1 MKLKVVHSTDGFD
14 KPDGSSIA
22 DVSIGELVTSTGA
35 TQGDFVE
42 VELSDQTH
50 VWIKGDDLKPIDPAA
65 RIAADRASFVVE
77 CLVRERE
84 RNEIDGTGPWF
95 VAADFLIARALIE
108 TTIANLAPLPNSLAA
123 GPMLVTP
130 KEWDRFLAEGGDPAA
145 GLKADDYDRW
155 LTQIKG
161 AAYTMFS
168 NARAFSKFQETKGV
182 ETKDSAFMPTY
193 LDIFHTYLFDNAE
206 AAVAVLNARNDD
218 AAKDRKMDVLLG
230 RIFSAADIN
239 TLLST
244 RPKYLGVPGQVK
256 TVTEFIQ
263 STETELRGALKVALD
278 LIGQHAPDELPPVPD
293 APSVRRVTSIPVDVA
308 KVPAGNPAP
317 FATINTPLDKMFW
330 PVITDDPQAM
340 VVSYLNDTGQI
351 VGLSGRRFFADR
363 RNGERHHVGVDV
375 FCMEGDVV
383 VACAPGKIVAF
394 YSFYRRPTTGEDTFA
409 LFVAHDG
416 VVINYGEVRRSA
428 REEFGWKI
436 GDDVAAG
443 QRIARVSGTD
453 MIHFETYVPGVVQNS
468 RWLKNDPRP
477 PKLLNP
483 TLLLLTLAS
492 GATRFDKSGGTSVAN
507 GSAKIK
513 PAVGDPP
520 QDDDLLTLARTIYGE
535 ARSQKEP
542 SAGREAVA
550 HVVMTRLAKKFR
562 NAKTITDVCRAKMQ
576 FSCWN
581 SNDPNKPI
589 IEAANRGLN
598 PVFDQCFAF
607 AEQVANGQL
616 DDNTGGATHYY
627 SETIARPNW
636 AKPPAKQTTQ
646 IGSHLFFKNV
656 Q

>member
-1 MKLKVVHSTDGFD
+1 MKLKVVHSTDGLD
-14 KPDGSSIA
+14 KPDGTSIA
-22 DVSIGELVTSTGA
+22 DVNIGELVTATGA
-35 TQGDFVE
+35 TKGEFIE
-42 VELSDQTH
+42 VELNDGTH
-50 VWIKGDDLKPIDPAA
+50 VWLKADDVKPVDPAV
-65 RIAADRASFVVE
+65 RVAADRASFVVE
-77 CLVRERE
+77 CIVRERE
-84 RNEIDGTGPWF
+84 RNEIDGTSPWF
-95 VAADFLIARALIE
+95 VSADFLIARALIE
-108 TTIANLAPLPNSLAA
+108 TTIANMPPQPNSLAA

-130 KEWDRFLAEGGDPAA
+130 KEWGRFLAEGGEPAL

-193 LDIFHTYLFDNAE
+193 LDVFHTYVFDNAE
-206 AAVAVLNARNDD
+206 AAVAVLNAHNDD
-218 AAKDRKMDVLLG
+218 AAQARHMDVLLG
-230 RIFSAADIN
+230 GILSPADFN
-239 TLLST
+239 ALLST
-244 RPKYLGVPGQVK
+244 RAKYLGVPGQVK
-256 TVTEFIQ
+256 TVSEFVQ
-263 STETELRGALKVALD
+263 STETELKGALKVALD
-278 LIGQHAPDELPPVPD
+278 LIRQHAPDELPTQPD
-293 APSVRRVTSIPVDVA
+293 APTVRRVTSVPMDVA
-308 KVPAGNPAP
+308 KVPTEDPAP
-317 FATINTPLDKMFW
+317 FATINTPLDQMFW
-330 PVITDDPQAM
+330 PVVTDDPQAM
-340 VVSYLNDTGQI
+340 VVSYLNETGQI

-363 RNGERHHVGVDV
+363 RNGERHHVGMDI
-375 FCMEGDVV
+375 FCREGDVV

-416 VVINYGEVRRSA
+416 VVINYGEVRKNAS
-428 REEFGWKI
+428 EEFGWRI
-436 GDDVAAG
+436 GGQVAAG
-443 QRIARVSGTD
+443 QKIARVSGTN

-468 RWLKNDPRP
+468 RWLRGEQRP

-483 TLLLLTLAS
+483 TVLLLTLAS
-492 GATRFDKSGGTSVAN
+492 GGTRVDKSGATSVAN

-513 PAVGDPP
+513 PAIGDPP

-535 ARSQKEP
+535 ARSQREP
-542 SAGREAVA
+542 AAGREAVA

-562 NAKTITDVCRAKMQ
+562 NAKTITDVCRATKQ

-581 SNDPNKPI
+581 DNDPNKKV
-589 IEAANRGLN
+589 IEAANRGVN

-627 SETIARPNW
+627 SESIARPPW
-636 AKPPAKQTTQ
+636 ARPPAKQTTQ